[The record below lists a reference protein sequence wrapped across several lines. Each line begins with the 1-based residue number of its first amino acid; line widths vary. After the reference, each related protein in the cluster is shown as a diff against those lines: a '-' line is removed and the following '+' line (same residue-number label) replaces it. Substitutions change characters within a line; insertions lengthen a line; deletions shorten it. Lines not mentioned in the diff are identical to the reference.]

1 MTPNEDAKSRNE
13 PDLKEIDA
21 RILGQ
26 IMAAQNILFV
36 LPGAKNIAEFFA
48 KSLVTVPG
56 VNSCRVCIGNSFS
69 QEGPLN
75 NYACDACKNWEN
87 TEIEKTNIAK
97 DLSCKLEELP
107 NTYVFALDTIDNRFG
122 FFIFSIGQPNLFE
135 LYKPFIT
142 NLGNFVALSLEN
154 RLQKK
159 DLLEARDVLEDR
171 VKERTR
177 ELLSVNTLLQE
188 EIEIRKNTEKS
199 FQQSEEQ
206 FRFLFETMAQGVVI
220 QDAES
225 KIIDANDA
233 ACEILGLTKDQMLGK
248 TAYDPRWKLIHEDG
262 SPLYPEEMPSNI
274 ALRTCKPVFDILIGA
289 YLPEEDAYH
298 WILTSSTPKF
308 KDGEYKPYLTMTTF
322 TNITERKLVE
332 KERQDNLHYFESIDR
347 INRAMQKAD
356 NLEQMMSDVL
366 DAMLSIFKCDRA
378 FLAVPCDPTMP
389 EFKISMERTTP
400 LYPGAFARGVTVPM
414 SPAVR
419 NLFHELLNNPA
430 PTEIF
435 VGNGLDPEDV
445 VWKTYEIK
453 SQLAVALHPRI
464 GKPWECGLH
473 QCSYNREWTPQE
485 KQLFLEISR
494 RLGDGLTSLLANR
507 HLQES
512 EQRFRMVFEHSPV
525 SIWEEDFS
533 EVKNLFEDLKNQGI
547 ANIETYFEH
556 HPEVIFQCAG
566 LIKIVDVNQSALLL
580 HKAATKQEL
589 IANLANGFT
598 TESFETF
605 RQELIWL
612 WNGETEMATDA
623 IVKTLDG
630 HHRNVTVYVSVC
642 PGYEDSLSKILVSL
656 VDISERKQAENALI
670 NSEKSLKEAQRI
682 GRLGSWELDI
692 INNRLTW
699 SDEIFRIFEINPNEF
714 GASYEAFLNAIHPDD
729 REKVDLAY
737 SNSLKTRTP
746 YAIDHRLR
754 FADGRIKYV
763 QEQCE
768 TFYDPDGKPL
778 RSVGVVQDITDRKL
792 MEDTLYFVAQRG
804 WQNSVENF
812 FDALSRFLGEKLDM
826 DYVFIDKIGED
837 PNEAETMAL
846 YAKGSIMPNMHYA
859 LKGTPCENV
868 MGRRLCVYPHG
879 IQQQF
884 PEDTLLPEM
893 GAESYIGIPLWN
905 SIGQPVGLIAV
916 IGTKPLLDEAP
927 VIQLLQLVAIRAA
940 AELERKQAEEEIRK
954 LNQELEQRVAERTAQ
969 LELINK
975 ELEAFAY
982 SVSHDLRAP
991 LRSIDGFSQIILDEY
1006 QDKIDVEGKQ
1016 YLQRVRSASQRMSQL
1031 IDDMLK
1037 LSRLSRSDMN
1047 IQEVNLSRM
1056 VQEITSDL
1064 QGIHPD
1070 RQVEFII
1077 EEGIKARGDGRLL
1090 RIVLENLIGNAWKFT
1105 SKHPVTCIEFGVQQ
1119 QNEKPVYFV
1128 RDNGAGF
1135 NMEYAQ
1141 KLFGAFQRLHSDT
1154 EFPGTGVGLA
1164 TVQRVIHRHGGKVW
1178 AEGEVEKGAT
1188 FYFTMH

>member
-1 MTPNEDAKSRNE
+1 MTPNEDAKNRIE
-13 PDLKEIDA
+13 PDLKEMDA
-21 RILGQ
+21 RVLGQ

-56 VNSCRVCIGNSFS
+56 VDSCRVCIGNSFS
-69 QEGPLN
+69 QEGTLN

-87 TEIEKTNIAK
+87 TDIEKTNIAK

-107 NTYVFALDTIDNRFG
+107 NTYVFALETIDNRFG

-159 DLLEARDVLEDR
+159 DLQEARDVLEDR

-177 ELLSVNTLLQE
+177 ELLDVNKLLQE
-188 EIEIRKNTEKS
+188 EIEIRKNTEKA

-206 FRFLFETMAQGVVI
+206 FRFLFETMVQGVVI

-233 ACEILGLTKDQMLGK
+233 ACEILGLSKDQMLGK

-262 SPLYPEEMPSNI
+262 SPLYPKEMPSNI
-274 ALRTCKPVFDILIGA
+274 ALRTCKPVIDILIGA
-289 YLPEEDAYH
+289 YLPEENTYH

-308 KDGEYKPYLTMTTF
+308 KDGEYKPSLTMTTF
-322 TNITERKLVE
+322 TDITERKLVE

-347 INRAMQKAD
+347 INRAMQRAD

-366 DAMLSIFKCDRA
+366 DAMLSIFECDRA
-378 FLAVPCDPTMP
+378 FLAVPCDPTLP

-400 LYPGAFARGVTVPM
+400 RYPGAFARGVTVPM

-430 PTEIF
+430 PSEIF

-533 EVKNLFEDLKNQGI
+533 EVKNLFDDLKKQGI
-547 ANIETYFEH
+547 TNIETYFGQ

-598 TESFETF
+598 TESFDTF

-623 IVKTLDG
+623 IVKTLEG
-630 HHRNVTVYVSVC
+630 NLRNVTVYVSVC
-642 PGYEDSLSKILVSL
+642 PGYEESLSKILVSL
-656 VDISERKQAENALI
+656 VDITERKQAENALI
-670 NSEKSLKEAQRI
+670 KSEKSLKEAQRI

-699 SDEIFRIFEINPNEF
+699 SDEIFRIFEIDPNEF
-714 GASYEAFLNAIHPDD
+714 GASYEAFINAIHPDD
-729 REKVDLAY
+729 REKVDSAY

-754 FADGRIKYV
+754 FSDGRIKYV
-763 QEQCE
+763 LEQCE

-778 RSVGVVQDITDRKL
+778 RSVGIVLDITD
-792 MEDTLYFVAQRG
+792 
-804 WQNSVENF
+804 
-812 FDALSRFLGEKLDM
+812 
-826 DYVFIDKIGED
+826 
-837 PNEAETMAL
+837 
-846 YAKGSIMPNMHYA
+846 
-859 LKGTPCENV
+859 
-868 MGRRLCVYPHG
+868 
-879 IQQQF
+879 
-884 PEDTLLPEM
+884 
-893 GAESYIGIPLWN
+893 
-905 SIGQPVGLIAV
+905 
-916 IGTKPLLDEAP
+916 
-927 VIQLLQLVAIRAA
+927 
-940 AELERKQAEEEIRK
+940 RKQAEEEIRL
-954 LNQELEQRVAERTAQ
+954 LNSELEKRVTMRTAQ
-969 LELINK
+969 LEVANK

-991 LRSIDGFSQIILDEY
+991 LRSIDGFSQIILEEY
-1006 QDKIDVEGKQ
+1006 HDKIDGEGKQ

-1047 IQEVNLSRM
+1047 IQEVDLSRM
-1056 VQEITSDL
+1056 VQEIAGEL
-1064 QGIHPD
+1064 RENHPE
-1070 RQVEFII
+1070 RQVDFII

-1105 SKHPVTCIEFGVQQ
+1105 SKHPAACIEFGMRQ
-1119 QNEKPVYFV
+1119 QNNAATYFI

-1135 NMEYAQ
+1135 NMEHAQ

-1164 TVQRVIHRHGGKVW
+1164 TVQRVIHRHGGTVW

-1188 FYFTMH
+1188 FYFTML